1 MHNCCYGVRAVAE
14 EKVTR
19 RGFSFLAGV
28 LSGVFCVI
36 VLTALVSFLIKRYRG
51 MLSDARG
58 VAFIDTLWR
67 VHTCFTAI
75 PVIFVGR
82 KKVLRCRLLFFYE
95 QLLLFQI
102 MWRCLKW
109 PLLS

>member
-36 VLTALVSFLIKRYRG
+36 VLTALISFLIKRYRG

-75 PVIFVGR
+75 PVIFVGLEESIT
-82 KKVLRCRLLFFYE
+82 VSFAVFL
-95 QLLLFQI
+95 
-102 MWRCLKW
+102 
-109 PLLS
+109 